1 MSILF
6 YGRPAFVAKAPG
18 PMTVSSCQAYVERT
32 SKYKRSIPPD
42 LSFDNVVQNKAMPPC
57 SRQDFMEYL
66 VYVSHDAENLQFWL
80 WYQDYSHRFFAA
92 SKYEQALSPPWH
104 KAEVPRP
111 HSNDSNQTGATVF
124 ERDKPITSGGVM
136 IPEIRFDHIHRQS
149 SLNLSHQDTQSLA
162 STASATLYHAESV
175 EDADMQMGFK
185 CKPFTIQPFRS
196 EISRVISHYL
206 NPGSSRELNL
216 SSKDRTAVLH
226 ALEHTTHPSA
236 LTLVKD
242 MVEASL
248 RGQSHPN
255 FIRWAICNGNKPRVL
270 FVRNSGIAHIIA
282 AIILGVLLI
291 LSHASRWWRFF
302 AFPLFFVGF
311 DIGVAAYKGL
321 CVIIHTSHRRALRP
335 WEQFNEDVSL
345 TSFDGGPEEEANT
358 SSTDDVFS
366 MTSRSRSGVSLDSF
380 GTSNSYSHELWVE
393 KYKQKHLFQKV
404 FTKSI
409 WVQEQAIRLLQDRIV
424 KQSHAWALIISA
436 FLTVLVVAL
445 PQANVI

>member
-6 YGRPAFVAKAPG
+6 YERPPFVAKDPG
-18 PMTVSSCQAYVERT
+18 PMTVSSCQAYVDRT
-32 SKYKRSIPPD
+32 SKHKRSIPPD
-42 LSFDNVVQNKAMPPC
+42 LSFENIVQNKAMPPC

-80 WYQDYSHRFFAA
+80 WYEDYSRRFFAA
-92 SKYEQALSPPWH
+92 SKSEQALSPSWY

-111 HSNDSNQTGATVF
+111 HSNDSNQTSATVF
-124 ERDKPITSGGVM
+124 ERENPLNTGGMTSQ
-136 IPEIRFDHIHRQS
+136 ELRFDHISRPS
-149 SLNLSHQDTQSLA
+149 SPNLSHVDTQSLA
-162 STASATLYHAESV
+162 STTSTTLYHAESV
-175 EDADMQMGFK
+175 EDADTPMGLK
-185 CKPFTIQPFRS
+185 CKSFIIQPFRS
-196 EISRVISHYL
+196 EINRVISHYL

-216 SSKDRTAVLH
+216 SSKDRAAVLQ

-270 FVRNSGIAHIIA
+270 FVRNSGIAHIVA
-282 AIILGVLLI
+282 AVILGLPLI

-302 AFPLFFVGF
+302 VFPLFFVGF
-311 DIGVAAYKGL
+311 DISVAAYKGL

-335 WEQFNEDVSL
+335 WEQFSENVSL
-345 TSFDGGPEEEANT
+345 TSFDVGPEEEAYL
-358 SSTDDVFS
+358 STDDMFS
-366 MTSRSRSGVSLDSF
+366 MVSRSRNGVSLDTF
-380 GTSNSYSHELWVE
+380 GTSNSYSHEVWVE
-393 KYKQKHLFQKV
+393 KYKQKHLFEKI

-409 WVQEQAIRLLQDRIV
+409 WVQEQAVRLLQDKIV
-424 KQSHAWALIISA
+424 KQSHAWALIISLL
-436 FLTVLVVAL
+436 LTALVVAL
-445 PQANVI
+445 PQADVI